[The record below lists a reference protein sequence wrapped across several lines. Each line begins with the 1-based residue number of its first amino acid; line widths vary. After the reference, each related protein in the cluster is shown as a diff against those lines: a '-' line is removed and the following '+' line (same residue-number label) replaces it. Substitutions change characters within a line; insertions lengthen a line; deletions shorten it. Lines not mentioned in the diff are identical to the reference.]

1 MSLVSRS
8 NLQFHESAAWL
19 IVDRVRK
26 KRDMQTIAGF
36 SVLEKRK
43 CLEEGQRRMNSR
55 FPVLCRAVTL
65 GPRKDIVRETIRRM
79 AIHYCYREIIV
90 PERSVPRRRR
100 NCSMIVDRPLSKER
114 EATNP
119 SLSRSWL
126 TIMER
131 WDARRPKTREE
142 KNSGSFRNRRWKSS
156 RGSPGS
162 GQFFAGLAC
171 ILSMQ
176 RMQSVVTEGV
186 VCRAANGECSS

>member
-65 GPRKDIVRETIRRM
+65 GPRKDIVRDNSQDGYPLLPRNYCPRTIGTTQTTKLLDDRGP
-79 AIHYCYREIIV
+79 AAFEGK
-90 PERSVPRRRR
+90 RS
-100 NCSMIVDRPLSKER
+100 NE
-114 EATNP
+114 
-119 SLSRSWL
+119 SL
-126 TIMER
+126 
-131 WDARRPKTREE
+131 
-142 KNSGSFRNRRWKSS
+142 
-156 RGSPGS
+156 
-162 GQFFAGLAC
+162 
-171 ILSMQ
+171 
-176 RMQSVVTEGV
+176 VVTVLAYDHGTV
-186 VCRAANGECSS
+186 GRATTKNP